1 VDLISLM
8 HTRKNK
14 SPVLGRLVMLAAV
27 GFVFQTTHAD
37 PSGETTVF
45 HVAGK
50 GRVHVEKCR
59 RLSKD
64 PAELAKLAKMTL
76 AEAKTN
82 GLLLCSKCPGS
93 TTVAGGFES
102 WVKPGPKVI
111 EKTAFVT
118 NPLAPLISM
127 GTDGKL
133 VYKPYSDKGDRL
145 MDWSH
150 CGYKNSSVPIPDVPV
165 AVTLDSLA
173 GNPEPV
179 ASMAYPM
186 GPDSH
191 GRIQAAIDKVA
202 AMEPDADG
210 SRGAVLLKKG
220 TYYVKGGL
228 TVRSGVVLRGEG
240 DGEDG
245 TILII
250 QSAKGGDNA
259 IHLGEP
265 EAKTDPVGE
274 EKAVRIMDEYLP
286 SGSLELTVADA
297 AEFQVGDDI
306 HVVKTPNQAWID
318 HLGMGQRLQHIRGG
332 KEGAGKRPWKPESY
346 QFRHLRKITAINGQ
360 RITLNAILP
369 QSFDQKHGG
378 GLVDKVDVGS
388 CGRHAGVETLQ
399 VVSNYDTSVKDTGK
413 DANFMNFKNGVSI
426 AGTQDSWVR
435 NCTVKHVSFAAV
447 GTGDD
452 TKQITVRDVKN
463 LAPVGPKRGGKRYA
477 FNIGGGTL
485 HLFYNCY
492 SEDSRHDFALGSRET
507 GPFAFVK
514 CTALR
519 GGQSEPHHRWS
530 SGALY
535 DNVSTKDGSLAAINR
550 GDSGSGHGWAAAN
563 TMFWNCDAK
572 SIVVMD
578 PETEGENNFAIGYR
592 GTFDPQTGA
601 DSLRYANDR
610 AGSWGTPQEGKF
622 YGHALMGSGYIES
635 PDGPV
640 KPDSLFEQQLI
651 DRIGKAK
658 AEKVL
663 KSALNEDTPTTVLF
677 EDSLTGDWQENWFLD
692 GKKATL
698 EHREGGLYFAGGTV
712 TKADDPVE
720 YNAHHAVLWTKQ
732 VFEGDIRIS
741 YQMKQ
746 VDTSGYGNTLLY
758 IQAQGI
764 GSPPYVE
771 DIHEWRKLR
780 EVPDMSTYFTY
791 MDLLSLSL
799 RENIRCKR
807 YPWRDEKLEWYPTQG
822 LIEPMVDYPGVTPG
836 GIYQVIVDKKG
847 DSLRLRL
854 YDESGAIL
862 HVDHT
867 WDTREIAEGIEPR
880 KIQKG
885 RIGIRHM
892 ATKQSIYKNFK
903 VEQL

>member
-1 VDLISLM
+1 
-8 HTRKNK
+8 
-14 SPVLGRLVMLAAV
+14 MLATV
-27 GFVFQTTHAD
+27 GLVFQTIHAE
-37 PSGETTVF
+37 PAGETTVF
-45 HVAGK
+45 HVAGRD
-50 GRVHVEKCR
+50 RVHLENCR
-59 RLSKD
+59 RLTKD
-64 PAELAKLAKMTL
+64 PVELAKLAKMTL
-76 AEAKTN
+76 AEAKTQ

-93 TTVAGGFES
+93 TTDAGQEGFES

-118 NPLAPLISM
+118 SPLAPLISM

-133 VYKPYSDKGDRL
+133 VYKPYSAKGDRL

-150 CGYKNSSVPIPDVPV
+150 CGYKNSSAPIPDVPV
-165 AVTLDSLA
+165 AVTLEPLA

-179 ASMAYPM
+179 GSMAYPM
-186 GPDSH
+186 GSDSH
-191 GRIQAAIDKVA
+191 PRIQAAIDRVA
-202 AMEPDADG
+202 AMDPDADG

-240 DGEDG
+240 DGVNG
-245 TILII
+245 TIVII
-250 QSAKGGDNA
+250 QIATGRHNA

-274 EKAVRIMDEYLP
+274 EKAVRVADEYLP

-297 AEFQVGDDI
+297 AQFQVGDDI

-318 HLGMGQRLQHIRGG
+318 HLGMGERLRHIRGG
-332 KEGAGKRPWKPESY
+332 KEGAGKKPWKPESY
-346 QFRHLRKITAINGQ
+346 QFSHLRKIVAIDDKS
-360 RITLNAILP
+360 ITLNAILP

-378 GLVDKVDVGS
+378 GSIHKVDAGS
-388 CGRHAGVETLQ
+388 WGTHAGVESLQ
-399 VVSNYDTSVKDTGK
+399 IVSNYDTSVKDTGK
-413 DANFMNFKNGVSI
+413 DANFMNFTNGVSV

-435 NCTVKHVSFAAV
+435 SCTIKHVSFAAV
-447 GTGDD
+447 NIAAD
-452 TKQITVRDVKN
+452 TNQITVRDVKSI
-463 LAPVGPKRGGKRYA
+463 APVGPKRGGKRYA

-485 HLFYNCY
+485 HLFYNCL

-535 DNVSTKDGSLAAINR
+535 DNVSTKDGTLAAINR

-592 GTFDPQTGA
+592 GTFDPQTGTDA
-601 DSLRYANDR
+601 LKYANDR

-622 YGHALMGSGYIES
+622 YGHALMGSGYLES

-651 DRIGKAK
+651 DRIGMAKAK
-658 AEKVL
+658 NVL
-663 KSALNEDTPTTVLF
+663 QSAPTNDPTTTVLF
-677 EDSLTGDWQENWFLD
+677 EDSMTGDWQKDWFLD
-692 GKKATL
+692 GKKATI
-698 EHREGGLYFAGGTV
+698 ENRKEGLYFAGGTV
-712 TKADDPVE
+712 TKEDDPVE
-720 YNAHHAVLWTKQ
+720 YNAHHAVLWTQQ
-732 VFEGDIRIS
+732 VFEGNLRIT
-741 YQMKQ
+741 YQTQ
-746 VDTSGYGNTLLY
+746 PLDDPAYGNILLY
-758 IQAQGI
+758 IHSQGI
-764 GSPPYVE
+764 GTPPYVE
-771 DIHEWRKLR
+771 DIHEWRNLR
-780 EVPDMSTYFTY
+780 EVPDMSLYFTH
-791 MDLLSLSL
+791 MNLLSLSFRDEL
-799 RENIRCKR
+799 RCRR
-807 YPWRDEKLEWYPTQG
+807 YPWRNEKLEWYPNRG
-822 LIEPMVDYPGVTPG
+822 LVEPMVNCPPMMPGKTYEVLVES
-836 GIYQVIVDKKG
+836 IG
-847 DSLRLRL
+847 DSLRLRIVDQENDKPL
-854 YDESGAIL
+854 A
-862 HVDHT
+862 DHT
-867 WDTREIAEGIEPR
+867 WDTSQIDAAIQPR
-880 KIQKG
+880 RLQKG

-892 ATKQSIYKNFK
+892 STKQAIYRNFK